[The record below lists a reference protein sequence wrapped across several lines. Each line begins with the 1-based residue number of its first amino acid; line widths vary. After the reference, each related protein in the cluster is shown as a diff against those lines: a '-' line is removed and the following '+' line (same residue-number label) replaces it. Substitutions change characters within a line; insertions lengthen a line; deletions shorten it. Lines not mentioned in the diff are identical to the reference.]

1 MAFSHLL
8 WLKLELTL
16 LFKEDMIIMML
27 YMEALQMCF
36 FSEMALFHVD
46 QSHVIR
52 ISVKGPDSPRPD
64 FFIPNEK
71 ILQPLKNVPDENI
84 LQPLENIPDENILQP
99 LSALQRGLEEMPAA
113 MVCFR

>member
-1 MAFSHLL
+1 M
-8 WLKLELTL
+8 
-16 LFKEDMIIMML
+16 
-27 YMEALQMCF
+27 F
-36 FSEMALFHVD
+36 FSEMASFHVD

-64 FFIPNEK
+64 HFIPDEK
-71 ILQPLKNVPDENI
+71 ILQPLKN
-84 LQPLENIPDENILQP
+84 IPDENILQI

>member
-1 MAFSHLL
+1 M
-8 WLKLELTL
+8 
-16 LFKEDMIIMML
+16 
-27 YMEALQMCF
+27 
-36 FSEMALFHVD
+36 
-46 QSHVIR
+46 
-52 ISVKGPDSPRPD
+52 KGPDSPRPD